1 MARTILEIAV
11 EAAER
16 DATAPA
22 PSSLFDSSNN
32 RVSKI
37 LRIAAGD
44 TMRDVLTRT
53 GWLGI
58 SELHSTWAFATYPG
72 RYAYP
77 LPPDFLR
84 AIPNTEHR
92 GGWPMGLVGPA
103 SPQTWAHWL
112 FGGAATPVQMGWRI
126 RNNALW
132 IEPVPSAY
140 ELITIDYVSRFPV
153 ASLLAPGDYDFTA
166 SPPTCN
172 APFVPRDGHLDLA
185 TLSITEDPEG
195 EAEYEAGPGW
205 DVAVF
210 GEETFE
216 ALRRISP
223 LSGVTPLPQVRRP
236 SFTADTDK
244 PAFED
249 DHLLSLGMTFRARR
263 ALGKDYAEIA
273 AEYEAEIEMKLGSD
287 AGGAR
292 EIRLGC
298 GDDVPQAVPLG
309 GGRWMVS

>member
-22 PSSLFDSSNN
+22 PTTLFGTNN

-37 LRIAAGD
+37 LRTAAFD
-44 TMRDVLTRT
+44 TMREVMAKTDWIGL
-53 GWLGI
+53 
-58 SELHSTWAFATYPG
+58 SELHSTWAFSTRPG

-84 AIPNTEHR
+84 LIPNTEHR
-92 GGWPMGLVGPA
+92 GGWPMGMVGPA
-103 SPQTWAHWL
+103 SPQSWAHWL

-126 RNNALW
+126 RNNVLW
-132 IEPVPSAY
+132 IEPTPQAY

-153 ASLLAPGDYDFTA
+153 VSNIAEGDYDFTQ
-166 SPPTCN
+166 SPPSCF

-185 TLSITEDPEG
+185 TLDVSDPVEG
-195 EAEYEAGPGW
+195 EGEYDAAPGW
-205 DVAVF
+205 DIAIF

-216 ALRRISP
+216 ALRRLSP
-223 LSGVTPLPQVRRP
+223 VSAAAPLPQVRRP
-236 SFTADTDK
+236 TFTADTDL
-244 PAFED
+244 PAFDD
-249 DHLLSLGMTFRARR
+249 DHLLSLGMTFRLRR
-263 ALGKDYAEIA
+263 AIGKDYAEVA
-273 AEYEAEIEMKLGSD
+273 GEYEEQLEMKLGSD

-292 EIRLGC
+292 TLRLGAC
-298 GDDVPQAVPLG
+298 DDVAQTVPLG